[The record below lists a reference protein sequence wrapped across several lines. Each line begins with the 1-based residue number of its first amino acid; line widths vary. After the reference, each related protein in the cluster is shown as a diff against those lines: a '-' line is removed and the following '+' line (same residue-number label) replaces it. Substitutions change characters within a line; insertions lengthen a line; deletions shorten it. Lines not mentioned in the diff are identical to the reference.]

1 MAKPHVLIFP
11 YPAQGHILALLDL
24 THQLALRG
32 LSITV
37 VVTPKNLSLLH
48 PLLRAHPVAVQTL
61 ILPFPSHPKIP
72 PGVENVRELGIAGN
86 YAMINALSKLQD
98 PVIQWFK
105 SHPSPPVAI
114 ISDFFLG
121 WTLKLSLHL
130 GIPRIA
136 FYSVSALLALM
147 FNFCWQNMQAVRGQR
162 VIEFSDFPG
171 TPSFKEEHL
180 PSIVRNYRESDPD
193 CEFVR
198 ESLLDNIVS
207 WGCIFNS
214 FRALEGQYLDY
225 LRSTLKRLRVF
236 VVGPLSLMGPDNGGD
251 QANQYLEQHSDL
263 FKWLDGCPDGSVLY
277 VCFGSQILLKR
288 EQMEALASG
297 LERSETRFIWV
308 VKSGTPQQVE
318 EGYGVVPDGFEDR
331 VSGRG
336 LVIRS
341 WVPQVAILNHRAS
354 GGFLCHCGWNSV
366 AEAIVAGVMIMVWPM
381 EADHFVNAK
390 LLVDDKGVAV
400 RVCEGADS
408 VPHPEELSRIISKSM
423 GADNGE
429 KGRAKALRDEAF
441 RSVSQEGE
449 SWTELDEFVE
459 AITQLGE
466 QH

>member
-1 MAKPHVLIFP
+1 MSKPHVLIFP

-37 VVTPKNLSLLH
+37 VVTPKNLPLLH
-48 PLLRAHPVAVQTL
+48 PLLRLHPVAVQTL
-61 ILPFPSHPKIP
+61 ILPFPAHPKIP
-72 PGVENVRELGIAGN
+72 PGVENVRELGNAGN
-86 YAMINALSKLQD
+86 YSMINALSKLQD
-98 PVIQWFK
+98 PIIQWFK
-105 SHPSPPVAI
+105 SHPSPPVAV

-130 GIPRIA
+130 GIPRIS
-136 FYSVSALLALM
+136 FYSVSALLALI
-147 FNFCWQNMQAVRGQR
+147 FNFCWQNTQAVRGQR

-171 TPSFKEEHL
+171 TPLFKEEHL
-180 PSIVRNYRESDPD
+180 PSIFRNYRESDPD

-198 ESLLDNIVS
+198 ESFLENIVS

-225 LRSTLKRLRVF
+225 LRSTLKCLRVF
-236 VVGPLSLMGPDNGGD
+236 VVGPLSLIGPDNGGD
-251 QANQYLEQHSDL
+251 QGNQNTEAHSNL
-263 FKWLDGCPDGSVLY
+263 FDWLDGCPEGSVLY
-277 VCFGSQILLKR
+277 VCFGSQKLLKR

-308 VKSGTPQQVE
+308 VKPGTSQQVE
-318 EGYGVVPDGFEDR
+318 EGYGAVPDGFDDR

-336 LVIRS
+336 LVMRN
-341 WVPQVAILNHRAS
+341 WVPQVKILNHRAV
-354 GGFLCHCGWNSV
+354 GGFLSHCGWNSV
-366 AEAIVAGVMIMVWPM
+366 LEGIVAGVMILGWPM
-381 EADHFVNAK
+381 EADQFVNAK

-408 VPHPEELSRIISKSM
+408 VPDPDELGGIISKSM
-423 GADNGE
+423 RANNGE
-429 KGRAKALRDEAF
+429 KGRAKALRYEAF
-441 RSVSQEGE
+441 RSVGQEGK

-466 QH
+466 QR